1 VNRSVGNKQNNNLTY
16 ALNKFQL
23 YLQREGRSK
32 NTIDAYI
39 RSIREAFYKIKIT
52 TLSQRKLEKIAL
64 RLMKKY
70 EINSNRLQFAAI
82 NIFCKQILRR
92 GDLKLKIPKSDK
104 MK

>member
-1 VNRSVGNKQNNNLTY
+1 MNRSVGNKQNNNLTY